1 MTDDAPKPQVKID
14 ALCQRHAAAL
24 VGHLR
29 FRKDDPWR
37 ALTIVAHI
45 ALFQGHVAQIKD
57 DPVHLPSLSNLGCLA
72 CRHPDLFEAII
83 DAAQKVP
90 LDQRIA
96 AIKALGERWVQ
107 DASASPDRAG
117 GEAAPG

>member
-14 ALCQRHAAAL
+14 AMCQRHAAAL

-29 FRKDDPWR
+29 FREDDPWR
-37 ALTIVAHI
+37 ALTIATQI
-45 ALFQGHVAQIKD
+45 ALFQGHTARVPAATTPD
-57 DPVHLPSLSNLGCLA
+57 ALSKLGCLA